1 MLSYLIL
8 CYATTKIIVR
18 VLVFMILIGMVML
31 RPPFYKF
38 HAFMLCRIISFNII
52 YTLCNCDMFLL
63 KVIFTLPLYLS
74 STYTS
79 LCIYAIFLPRVIS
92 M

>member
-1 MLSYLIL
+1 
-8 CYATTKIIVR
+8 
-18 VLVFMILIGMVML
+18 
-31 RPPFYKF
+31 
-38 HAFMLCRIISFNII
+38 MLCRIISFNII

-79 LCIYAIFLPRVIS
+79 LCIYAIFLPRIIS
-92 M
+92 MWHDCPEESFYHNLCYI

>member
-1 MLSYLIL
+1 
-8 CYATTKIIVR
+8 
-18 VLVFMILIGMVML
+18 
-31 RPPFYKF
+31 
-38 HAFMLCRIISFNII
+38 MLCRIISFNII